1 MISSPSE
8 ASNNGRRWIRRL
20 CCLFLG
26 QLHHSV
32 GTCPTQSSKYG
43 SNEIHPYAL
52 VVVCS
57 NGWTQ
62 CSNRVHWTSR
72 CWPLISHH
80 HNYTWIIII
89 NQINEYFSP
98 SFFTLTHTIPFPLI
112 STYLLYFTSK
122 GDHVFKKID
131 SLLTHSLVLR
141 KTLKIISNTLE

>member
-1 MISSPSE
+1 MHQTVVNSTCFHGISIIFSWVHELLKLPRMAE
-8 ASNNGRRWIRRL
+8 GEL
-20 CCLFLG
+20 GGGFCCLFLG
-26 QLHHSV
+26 QLDHSV

-62 CSNRVHWTSR
+62 CSNRVHWTSS

-80 HNYTWIIII
+80 NYTWIILI

-98 SFFTLTHTIPFPLI
+98 SFFTLTHTIPFFLI
-112 STYLLYFTSK
+112 STYLL
-122 GDHVFKKID
+122 
-131 SLLTHSLVLR
+131 
-141 KTLKIISNTLE
+141 